1 VHTDTPT
8 PSSWEQD
15 VRDRLRH
22 GDEAALGDL
31 YQQFGGMVFG
41 LARRV
46 TRSEQ
51 AAEDVT
57 QEVFLTLWE
66 RPETFDPSKG
76 SLRAWLGTI
85 AHRRSVDWVRRE
97 VARRERQRRD
107 AAEMRPSPD
116 IEEEVIGLAMAERVR
131 EALRGLPEEQRV
143 AILLAY
149 FEGQTYREVART
161 LGIPEGTAKSRMR
174 LGLHRIAN
182 ALEGEVAE
190 RWS

>member
-1 VHTDTPT
+1 MHTDTPT